1 MLFHTHTHHIVF
13 LTTRGAKEATYQPPL
28 DCGRSIFGAD
38 EVNGVTFD
46 SYPMSSRPVVHDGL
60 NVRAYLAE
68 FNWLMRTVRRASDE
82 MSEMRTVI

>member
-1 MLFHTHTHHIVF
+1 MF
-13 LTTRGAKEATYQPPL
+13 LTTRGAKEATYQSPL
-28 DCGRSIFGAD
+28 EGGRSIFGAD

-46 SYPMSSRPVVHDGL
+46 SYFMSSRPVVHDGL